1 MTQQATGHADVHEE
15 SHGHSL
21 ASWML
26 VALVLVG
33 SFVVSL
39 AIVLEVLWL
48 AIIGLVI
55 GAAGLVVGR
64 LLQMAGFGVHKPV
77 AKAT

>member
-1 MTQQATGHADVHEE
+1 MTQQATGHTDAHEE

-33 SFVVSL
+33 AFVICLS
-39 AIVLEVLWL
+39 IVVEQLWL
-48 AIIGLVI
+48 TIIGVVFCV
-55 GAAGLVVGR
+55 AGVVVGR
-64 LLQMAGFGVHKPV
+64 VLQMAGFGVHKPV
-77 AKAT
+77 AKG